1 MHFAPSLPTRSLCSL
16 LLSPSLSAHLTA
28 GRDACWGRDAIERDV
43 SGHSGHP
50 LGWGDS
56 PGQRQGCDGG
66 ARRTSRARGVGGER
80 GSARAA
86 VLGCVGCRLWGS
98 PGSLQKGAWAPKF
111 APVPRTP
118 PAPPGVCRGSLEC
131 WGCKGSQ
138 GTRGEH
144 PPCPDREHRT
154 ANREWPGRTRR
165 RMEANGV
172 SSACWVPS
180 AVQHQRR
187 GRWTLDAGTALDTGQ
202 GGLGK
207 RSLPSGGP
215 VRPCRPCG
223 FPVQ

>member
-28 GRDACWGRDAIERDV
+28 GRDACWGRDTIERDV

-154 ANREWPGRTRR
+154 ANREWHGQGHSLAGPGEGWRLMGYQVHAGCQAPCSTRDGDAGR
-165 RMEANGV
+165 WMLA
-172 SSACWVPS
+172 
-180 AVQHQRR
+180 Q
-187 GRWTLDAGTALDTGQ
+187 RWTLGR
-202 GGLGK
+202 GG
-207 RSLPSGGP
+207 
-215 VRPCRPCG
+215 
-223 FPVQ
+223 